1 MQFAFESCGREQKHS
16 RQMAGSPVTAAIS
29 HRGEVLNKV
38 ISSGVVASILIATG
52 LVSTV
57 AQAQSESASP
67 FSGNVS
73 ITSDYRF
80 RGISQNNLN
89 PAVQGGFDYEAGP
102 FYLGT
107 WASNVSWLTDGS
119 STVSNSVEMDFYG
132 GYKGSAGGIDYDVGA
147 LYYYYP
153 GEFPGDFNS
162 PDTLELYAGGSWN
175 GFSLKYSYAATD
187 LFGFDDS
194 DGAGY
199 IDLGY
204 EMELGSYTIG
214 AHIGNQQI
222 PSAAGRSSSDCSY
235 TDWSLSGGTSLAG
248 FDLSLAYIDTNAK
261 TGAGECYRNAFNE
274 ELGKGTVVFTI
285 GRSL

>member
-1 MQFAFESCGREQKHS
+1 M
-16 RQMAGSPVTAAIS
+16 
-29 HRGEVLNKV
+29 
-38 ISSGVVASILIATG
+38 
-52 LVSTV
+52 
-57 AQAQSESASP
+57 
-67 FSGNVS
+67 
-73 ITSDYRF
+73 
-80 RGISQNNLN
+80 
-89 PAVQGGFDYEAGP
+89 
-102 FYLGT
+102 
-107 WASNVSWLTDGS
+107 SWLTDGS
-119 STVSNSVEMDFYG
+119 TTVSNSVEMDFYG

-153 GEFPGDFNS
+153 GEFPSDFNS
-162 PDTLELYAGGSWN
+162 PNTLELYAGGSWN

-222 PSAAGRSSSDCSY
+222 PSAAGRASSDCSY

>member
-1 MQFAFESCGREQKHS
+1 MPVARAESET
-16 RQMAGSPVTAAIS
+16 ASPV
-29 HRGEVLNKV
+29 
-38 ISSGVVASILIATG
+38 
-52 LVSTV
+52 
-57 AQAQSESASP
+57 SA
-67 FSGNVS
+67 NVS
-73 ITSDYRF
+73 LTSDYRF

-89 PAVQGGFDYEAGP
+89 PAIQGGFDYAAGP

-119 STVSNSVEMDFYG
+119 STVSNSMEMDFYG
-132 GYKGSAGGIDYDVGA
+132 GYTGSAGGIEYDVGL

-153 GEFPGDFNS
+153 GEFPASFNS
-162 PDTLELYAGGSWN
+162 ADTLELYAGGSWN

-187 LFGFDDS
+187 LFGFDES

-204 EMELGSYTIG
+204 EMELSGFTIG

-222 PSAAGRSSSDCSY
+222 PSGAGRASSDCSY
-235 TDWSLSGGTSLAG
+235 TDWSLTGGTSLGG

-274 ELGKGTVVFTI
+274 ELGKGTLVLTA
-285 GRSL
+285 GRSF